1 MNILVMGAGAVGAYF
16 GARLRASGEDVVLC
30 ARGEN
35 LRAIR
40 ERGLDI
46 TSVRGDFRIEVPAT
60 DQPRDF
66 APYDLILFCVKAYDT
81 AAAAEAVSGC
91 LKPGGAILKLR
102 TASRTRQRS
111 PGSSAARRSWVGTR
125 AWESR
130 WSRRAKS
137 FI

>member
-1 MNILVMGAGAVGAYF
+1 MKILVMGAGAVGAYF
-16 GARLRASGEDVVLC
+16 GARLQAAGEDVVLC

-46 TSVRGDFRIEVPAT
+46 TSIRGDLRIEIAAT
-60 DQPRDF
+60 DTPRDF

-81 AAAAEAVSGC
+81 DAAANAIAGC
-91 LKPGGAILKLR
+91 LDPGGAILTFK
-102 TASRTRQRS
+102 TASRTRRGS
-111 PGSSAARRSWVGTR
+111 PRSSAAAQSWAATR
-125 AWESR
+125 GSESR
-130 WSRRAKS
+130 WSRRERL